1 MTAVGDSLLVLAAC
15 AACREP
21 RVRADAGT
29 PATRPARPAG
39 CREVAP
45 SEPLQAVVDDPAVT
59 AICLAAG
66 TYAGPIAIRRAVTL
80 WGPPQAIVRAARP
93 GSTIEI
99 TGTGGAVLGLTVDGT
114 GGRFD
119 ATDAAVRVTG
129 RDIRVEGVTV
139 IEAVFGILVDSG
151 ERVRVVGNHVHGGRD
166 PAVGLRGDTIRLWQT
181 KDSVVADNVVED
193 GRDLVVWYSRGNH
206 VTGNEVRRGRYGL
219 HFMYSHD
226 NEVAH
231 NRLLDGTVGIF
242 VMYSRGLDIHD
253 NLIAGAGGAA
263 GMAIGLKESGNIRV
277 RANQLVR
284 NTTGIYVDASPLQL
298 GDHLDIERNELRLDD
313 RGIVFH
319 SSGHRVAIRDNDFAD
334 NQTQVQVDGGGDALD
349 VAWSGNYFDDYEGY
363 DLDGD
368 GRGDVPYEAR
378 SLSGE
383 LTSSHPGLALFR
395 GTPALALVDAAAH
408 LDPLFQPTAVLSD
421 ASPRMT
427 AHASA
432 VRAEVAP

>member
-1 MTAVGDSLLVLAAC
+1 MI
-15 AACREP
+15 
-21 RVRADAGT
+21 
-29 PATRPARPAG
+29 
-39 CREVAP
+39 
-45 SEPLQAVVDDPAVT
+45 DDPGVA
-59 AICLAAG
+59 AICLQAG
-66 TYAGPIAIRRAVTL
+66 SYAGPLVIGRGVTV
-80 WGPPQAIVRAARP
+80 WGPPDAIVRARRP
-93 GSTIEI
+93 GSTIAI
-99 TGTGGAVLGLTVDGT
+99 TGSGGVLLGLTIDGS

-119 ATDAAVRVTG
+119 QTDAAVRVTG

-139 IEAVFGILVDSG
+139 IEAMFGILVDNG
-151 ERVRVVGNHVHGGRD
+151 VHVQIVGNRVHGGRD
-166 PAVGLRGDTIRLWQT
+166 PAVGLRGDTIRLWET
-181 KDSVVADNVVED
+181 TGSVVEANVVED
-193 GRDLVVWYSRGNH
+193 GRDLVVWYSRGNRI
-206 VTGNEVRRGRYGL
+206 VGNEVRRGRYGL

-226 NEVAH
+226 NDVGH

-263 GMAIGLKESGNIRV
+263 GIAIGLKESGNIRV
-277 RANQLVR
+277 RR
-284 NTTGIYVDASPLQL
+284 NRLLHDTTGLYIDASPLQL
-298 GDHLDIERNELRLDD
+298 GDRVDVEGNTLELDD

-319 SSGHRVAIRDNDFAD
+319 ASGHRVAVRDNDFAD

-349 VAWSGNYFDDYEGY
+349 VTWTGNYFDDYEGY

-408 LDPLFQPTAVLSD
+408 LDPLFQPRAILTD
-421 ASPRMT
+421 TTPRMT
-427 AHASA
+427 A
-432 VRAEVAP
+432 RPIEVAP